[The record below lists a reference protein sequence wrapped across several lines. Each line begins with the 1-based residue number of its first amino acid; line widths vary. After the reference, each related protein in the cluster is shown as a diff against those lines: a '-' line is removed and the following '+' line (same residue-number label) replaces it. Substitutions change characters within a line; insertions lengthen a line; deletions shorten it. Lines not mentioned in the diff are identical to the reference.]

1 MSGSN
6 GCKIL
11 VTALVVAV
19 IMGGLG
25 FVSGFL
31 THTVL
36 VADERTGMGVV
47 PTPLEEAAVQL
58 PEPTDGSAEKVL
70 QQP

>member
-1 MSGSN
+1 MAKYKNGENRMSGSN

-36 VADERTGMGVV
+36 VADERTGVEV
-47 PTPLEEAAVQL
+47 LPLSL
-58 PEPTDGSAEKVL
+58 IHISEPTR
-70 QQP
+70 PY